1 MGHRAAGCAR
11 CRRHSGCRVG
21 CGTRGPAA
29 APSSFLGE
37 MATEAKRLATLPVR
51 TFMEGM
57 NRGSEQWQKA
67 IEGEPIDVFG
77 YKLPAA
83 AVRARC
89 AWRAACW
96 KA

>member
-1 MGHRAAGCAR
+1 
-11 CRRHSGCRVG
+11 
-21 CGTRGPAA
+21 
-29 APSSFLGE
+29 
-37 MATEAKRLATLPVR
+37 MATEAKRLLTLPGK

-77 YKLPAA
+77 YKLPG
-83 AVRARC
+83 RRYPCRC